1 MCHGFSTRRTGVK
14 CHTAVK
20 NHLTLYEV
28 HITIRVMAT
37 RTGKKNAVA
46 HAALVRPG
54 DILRSDFLEPLG
66 ISAHALAIELRVP
79 ANRIQGV
86 LTGQRGITADTA
98 LRLAQYFGN
107 TPEFWLNLQQNYEL
121 EQARQDIVGE
131 IEKIPR
137 RPPGREPGEQR
148 DVKRQH

>member
-1 MCHGFSTRRTGVK
+1 
-14 CHTAVK
+14 
-20 NHLTLYEV
+20 
-28 HITIRVMAT
+28 MAT
-37 RTGKKNAVA
+37 RTGNKNAVA
-46 HAALVRPG
+46 HAAPVRPG